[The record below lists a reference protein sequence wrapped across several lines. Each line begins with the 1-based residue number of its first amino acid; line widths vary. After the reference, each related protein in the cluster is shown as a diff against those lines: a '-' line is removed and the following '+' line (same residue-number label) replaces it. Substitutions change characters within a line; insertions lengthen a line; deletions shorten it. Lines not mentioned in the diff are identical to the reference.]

1 MCLFKTPKPTAMKP
15 PPAIKPRVE
24 TDTDLPVAK
33 EMTDPDKTADVSYGS
48 SKKKA
53 GPAAAKKEGAAG
65 LKIPLNVGNTAGAKT
80 GGLNV

>member
-24 TDTDLPVAK
+24 TDTALPVAK

-65 LKIPLNVGNTAGAKT
+65 LKIPLNIGSESAKT

>member
-1 MCLFKTPKPTAMKP
+1 MCLFGGGGGGKFAAP
-15 PPAIKPRVE
+15 PNMKPRVE
-24 TDTDLPVAK
+24 TDTTLPVAK
-33 EMTDPDKTADVSYGS
+33 KVDTKTADVSYAS

-65 LKIPLNVGNTAGAKT
+65 LKIPLNVETAAAKT

>member
-1 MCLFKTPKPTAMKP
+1 MMP
-15 PPAIKPRVE
+15 PPAVTPRVE
-24 TDTDLPVAK
+24 TDTTLPVAK
-33 EMTDPDKTADVSYGS
+33 QTDTKTADVSYGS

-65 LKIPLNVGNTAGAKT
+65 LKIPLNIGSESAKT

>member
-24 TDTDLPVAK
+24 TDTALPVAK
-33 EMTDPDKTADVSYGS
+33 ETVDPDKTADVSYGS

-65 LKIPLNVGNTAGAKT
+65 LKIPLNAGNTASAKT

>member
-1 MCLFKTPKPTAMKP
+1 MCVFKTPKPSAIKP

-24 TDTDLPVAK
+24 TDTTLPVAK
-33 EMTDPDKTADVSYGS
+33 QTDTKTADVSYGS

-53 GPAAAKKEGAAG
+53 GPAAAKKAGAAG
-65 LKIPLNVGNTAGAKT
+65 LKIPLNVGNTASAKT

>member
-1 MCLFKTPKPTAMKP
+1 MCLFRTPKPTAMKP

-24 TDTDLPVAK
+24 TDTALPVAK

-53 GPAAAKKEGAAG
+53 GPAAAKKRGRSWI
-65 LKIPLNVGNTAGAKT
+65 KDTFKCW
-80 GGLNV
+80 